1 MVRLSARD
9 ELSARLAS
17 RRMHSILVWG
27 SRFFLAAG
35 FLALVAFGTVYVQ
48 AQLYQRY
55 LQGHFLTDSD
65 GLGTPGGLEPI
76 AIRFFSQNSG
86 APDEPFVTSAVHPEG
101 ATLPVAEPP
110 AHLNTIGKISIPSVG
125 LAAMVLEGDDASTL
139 RLGVGHIPGTAF
151 PGPSGNVG
159 LAGHRDTF
167 FRPLRKI
174 NVGDKIRFSTTR
186 GIFIYRVSSL
196 RVVLPD
202 AVEVLNSTERP
213 TLTLVTCYPFYYIGA
228 APKRFI
234 VRAEMLPMPPKE
246 G

>member
-27 SRFFLAAG
+27 SRFFFASG

-65 GLGTPGGLEPI
+65 CLGTPGGLEPI
-76 AIRFFSQNSG
+76 AVRFFSQNSG
-86 APDEPFVTSAVHPEG
+86 APDGPSVTSAVHPGG

-110 AHLNTIGKISIPSVG
+110 PHLNMVGKISIPSVG
-125 LAAMVLEGDDASTL
+125 LAAMVLEGDDAYTL
-139 RLGVGHIPGTAF
+139 RLGVGHIPGTAV

-167 FRPLRKI
+167 FRPLRKVI
-174 NVGDKIRFSTTR
+174 VGDAVRFSTTN
-186 GIFIYRVSSL
+186 GTFLYRVASL

-202 AVEVLNSTERP
+202 AIEVLDGTQQP
-213 TLTLVTCYPFYYIGA
+213 TLTLITCYPFYYVGA

-234 VRAEMLPMPPKE
+234 VRAEMVTMAPKS
-246 G
+246 

>member
-27 SRFFLAAG
+27 SRIFLAAG
-35 FLALVAFGTVYVQ
+35 LLALVAFGTAYVQ

-76 AIRFFSQNSG
+76 AVRFFSQNSG

-110 AHLNTIGKISIPSVG
+110 PHLNMIGKISIRPSGSRRWSSKETMHIHSGWG
-125 LAAMVLEGDDASTL
+125 LATFQARLFPAPPATLAWQAIGTPFFAPCEGLMLETRFD
-139 RLGVGHIPGTAF
+139 F
-151 PGPSGNVG
+151 PPPVAPSSIESP
-159 LAGHRDTF
+159 LCALF
-167 FRPLRKI
+167 F
-174 NVGDKIRFSTTR
+174 
-186 GIFIYRVSSL
+186 
-196 RVVLPD
+196 
-202 AVEVLNSTERP
+202 P
-213 TLTLVTCYPFYYIGA
+213 TPS
-228 APKRFI
+228 RS
-234 VRAEMLPMPPKE
+234 
-246 G
+246 